1 MSTILGEFGEAYISL
16 MRQGEEVRKYI
27 RHSGG
32 NAFEWKSSQ
41 TSRVSAQSGWWIE
54 CMASCLRFDV
64 CCVSPGFYNG
74 TSKAACVA
82 MGSSGSHG
90 ILQKCLSKSGID
102 EVTFLRF
109 DGQFKM
115 VTP

>member
-1 MSTILGEFGEAYISL
+1 MHLNGSLVKLLMSVL
-16 MRQGEEVRKYI
+16 RV
-27 RHSGG
+27 GG
-32 NAFEWKSSQ
+32 GSNVWLL
-41 TSRVSAQSGWWIE
+41 
-54 CMASCLRFDV
+54 LRFDV

-82 MGSSGSHG
+82 MGSSASRG